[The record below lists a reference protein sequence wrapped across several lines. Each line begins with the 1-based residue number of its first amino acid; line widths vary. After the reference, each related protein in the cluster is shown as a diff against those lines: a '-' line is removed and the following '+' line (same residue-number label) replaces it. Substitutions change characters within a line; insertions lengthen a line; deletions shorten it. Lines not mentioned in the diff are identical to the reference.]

1 MEGGYQGILD
11 AGAAELI
18 AISGD
23 TVIGLNENIVPLS
36 LSYPVLA
43 DSDFSVVDSYNVR
56 DSSNSNQANPT
67 AFIIDADGVIQWKDS
82 GSRYGHRTTSSQII
96 DALNGL

>member
-1 MEGGYQGILD
+1 MNNGYQGILD

-23 TVIGLNENIVPLS
+23 TVYGLNANIVPLS
-36 LSYPVLA
+36 LSYPVLS
-43 DSDFSVVDSYNVR
+43 DSDFSVVDLYNVR
-56 DSSNSNQANPT
+56 DQSNSNQANPT
-67 AFIIDADGVIQWKDS
+67 AFIIDADGVVQWKDS
-82 GSRYGHRTTSSQII
+82 GSRFGHRTTSSQII

>member
-1 MEGGYQGILD
+1 MNNGYQGILD
-11 AGAAELI
+11 AGADELI

-23 TVIGLNENIVPLS
+23 TVFGLNNYLGRLS
-36 LSYPVLA
+36 LSYPVLS
-43 DSDFSVVDSYNVR
+43 DSDFSVVDTYNVR
-56 DSSNSNQANPT
+56 DQSNPNQANPT
-67 AFIIDADGVIQWKDS
+67 AFIVDADGVIQWKDS

>member
-1 MEGGYQGILD
+1 MNNGYQGILD

-23 TVIGLNENIVPLS
+23 TVYGLNANIVPLS
-36 LSYPVLA
+36 LSYPVLS
-43 DSDFSVVDSYNVR
+43 DSDFAVVDSYNVR
-56 DSSNSNQANPT
+56 DSSNPNQANPT

-82 GSRYGHRTTSSQII
+82 GTRYGRRTTSSQII